1 MNMSLSVDDLIK
13 LDETPQLKNGT
24 LLLAFT
30 GWMDGGDVSTGTVSR
45 IVDLTGADRIGE
57 VAAEPFYIY
66 SFPGPMELAAQFR
79 PHIKIEDGLVKSIE
93 MPSNEIHVARES
105 NLAFFV
111 GKEPNLNWRTFCQ
124 CVFEICARLGISRL
138 LFVGS
143 FGGAVPHTRE
153 PRLYVTC
160 STPSLHDEM
169 AQYGLRKTSYEG
181 PGSFMTYMT
190 TRATDVGL
198 EMVSLVAE
206 IPGYLQGLNPYSIE
220 AMTRRLSKILKLPL
234 ELDELRQAT
243 NEWEEGITDLISAN
257 AEMAAKIREFE
268 DNYDNDLLD
277 LNEVV

>member
-111 GKEPNLNWRTFCQ
+111 GKEPNLNWNTFCQ